1 MRHRV
6 TQNYDISDK
15 RLFKQIDFAR
25 TIVQSSFNYNECE
38 CGDMREG
45 PRSEGLIHCHEFH
58 TLHNN
63 QLLFDL

>member
-25 TIVQSSFNYNECE
+25 TLVQSSFNYNECE
-38 CGDMREG
+38 CRDLCEG
-45 PRSEGLIHCHEFH
+45 SLSAGCSLGS
-58 TLHNN
+58 
-63 QLLFDL
+63 

>member
-25 TIVQSSFNYNECE
+25 TLVQSSFNYNECE
-38 CGDMREG
+38 CWDLCGSGLSKGD
-45 PRSEGLIHCHEFH
+45 F
-58 TLHNN
+58 
-63 QLLFDL
+63 